1 MLLSKKFCE
10 NEKEALSERVP
21 PDSMAATNGPIKA
34 QINAE
39 VVEYY
44 TFEQCKYLLQ
54 SPKFFIKQL
63 MSCQL
68 CALWIFF
75 FIFFRNHG
83 KCVISFSHSCF

>member
-1 MLLSKKFCE
+1 
-10 NEKEALSERVP
+10 
-21 PDSMAATNGPIKA
+21 MAATNGPIKA

-44 TFEQCKYLLQ
+44 TFGQCNYICCKAQ
-54 SPKFFIKQL
+54 SFFIKQL

-75 FIFFRNHG
+75 FIFFHNHG

>member
-1 MLLSKKFCE
+1 MLLPKKFCE

-34 QINAE
+34 QINEE

-44 TFEQCKYLLQ
+44 TFGQCKYLLQ
-54 SPKFFIKQL
+54 SFFIKQL

-75 FIFFRNHG
+75 YFLPQSWQV
-83 KCVISFSHSCF
+83 CY

>member
-1 MLLSKKFCE
+1 MLQDWEPRKGGKTNVLSYVSCFYLKKFCE

-63 MSCQL
+63 MSCQ
-68 CALWIFF
+68 
-75 FIFFRNHG
+75 
-83 KCVISFSHSCF
+83 

>member
-1 MLLSKKFCE
+1 MLLPKMFCE

-44 TFEQCKYLLQ
+44 TFEQCKYLPQ

-75 FIFFRNHG
+75 FYFLPQSWQV
-83 KCVISFSHSCF
+83 CY